1 MRALFRGSLLA
12 LTPRCWGFA
21 RQGTASVSLEA
32 QARLHVMVTVTI
44 TVDRTESSAAPLPKA
59 GSHPAAQP
67 VSQTALS
74 PQPPSRVRR
83 WEVFL
88 SDRVRSH
95 FLCRAQAERRSPD
108 VAPWTRRL
116 SFTAL

>member
-44 TVDRTESSAAPLPKA
+44 TVDRTESSAAPLLKA

-74 PQPPSRVRR
+74 PQPRAASAVGKCSYQIVFEAIFSVEHRR
-83 WEVFL
+83 N
-88 SDRVRSH
+88 
-95 FLCRAQAERRSPD
+95 AG
-108 VAPWTRRL
+108 APTWPCGPGV
-116 SFTAL
+116 

>member
-12 LTPRCWGFA
+12 LTPRCRGFA

-44 TVDRTESSAAPLPKA
+44 TVDRTESSAAPLLKA

-74 PQPPSRVRR
+74 PQPPSRIRR